1 MHTRRIVTFLLGIW
15 VGCSLLLGYLTLENL
30 RSPNLVLSSPAQ
42 AEAKTI
48 EKIGQEDAR
57 LLLRHLAMEQSRSYL
72 GAWEDA
78 QLVLGVVLLLLLLMS
93 SQTRMFP
100 VLMAVAMLLAV
111 LFQHFAVLPEM
122 IFRGREADFPPGS
135 ANIDIQARVWTLAQF
150 YFGLEAAKMI
160 VACILTSYLFVF
172 YANPNRS
179 KSRRRSSASRAIEVD
194 G

>member
-15 VGCSLLLGYLTLENL
+15 VGCSLLLGFLTLENL

-42 AEAKTI
+42 AEAKMI
-48 EKIGQEDAR
+48 EKIGEDDAR

-72 GAWEDA
+72 GLWEDA
-78 QLVLGVVLLLLLLMS
+78 QMVLGGVLLFLLLMS
-93 SQTRMFP
+93 SQTRLFP
-100 VLMAVAMLLAV
+100 VLMAAAMLLVV

-135 ANIDIQARVWTLAQF
+135 ANIAIQARVWTLGQI
-150 YFGLEAAKMI
+150 YIGLEALKLI
-160 VACILTSYLFVF
+160 VGCILTSYLFVF
-172 YANPNRS
+172 YADPTRS
-179 KSRRRSSASRAIEVD
+179 KNRRRSSSRRAIEVD